1 MSRKSKN
8 KQEYKRKRAEHLARK
23 RREKVIFQMEGTVR
37 MSREGH
43 CYVVPDKIDDIHT
56 VGGDNRNAL
65 QEVFVKAP
73 KTHGA
78 LHADRVVVDVTKL
91 SPRPEGVITQ
101 IVERS
106 PRPFIGYLHIV
117 GKQAWVLMQSKVM
130 PYDIALTEV
139 PKGATQG
146 FKVAAV
152 VDDWPRGEM
161 NPIGHV
167 VDVLGAP
174 GENDTEMHAILAEFG
189 LPYRFEANVEQAAK
203 RISDKITE
211 HEIKARQ
218 DFRRVLTFTVDPS
231 DAKDFDDAL
240 SYAVLKNG
248 NTQVGVHIADVTHYV
263 KPDTII
269 DKEAQS
275 RGTSVYLADRT
286 VPMLPEKLC
295 NNLCSLRPHEDKLCF
310 SAVFELDANANVV
323 TQWFGRTVI
332 HSDYRFDYQ
341 QAQDIIMKDEAE
353 NDIEKAIKQVWAL
366 AEKLRKERFKAGAVS
381 FERPE
386 MKVICDEKGRPVD
399 VIQKISVEAN
409 WMIEEFMLLANRS
422 VAEFVTRQCNNSTF
436 VYRIHDEPNME
447 KLENLKNFAKN
458 FGYKFNPAQGSV
470 ATALNGLFEKVKD
483 KPEAQAIE
491 LMGLR
496 CMAKAKYDVDNIGHY
511 GLAFKYYTHFTSP
524 IRRYP
529 DMMVHRLLAHYLDKG
544 KSMDKNHY
552 AGLCKHSSDRE
563 QLATEAER
571 ASIKYKMVEF
581 MQDKVGYTFKGTV
594 SGLTSWG
601 MFVEVEPTHIEGLVP
616 LREIRS
622 DYFEFDEERYIL
634 RGRRTGKKYTLGSP
648 VQIKVTRADL
658 DQKMIDFELL
668 ES

>member
-1 MSRKSKN
+1 
-8 KQEYKRKRAEHLARK
+8 
-23 RREKVIFQMEGTVR
+23 MEGTVR
-37 MSREGH
+37 MTREGF
-43 CYVVPDKIDDIHT
+43 CYVVLDKIEGVDN
-56 VGGDNRNAL
+56 VGGEQRSAV
-65 QEVFVKAP
+65 QEVFVKAV

-91 SPRPEGVITQ
+91 SPRAEGVITQ

-130 PYDIALTEV
+130 PYDIALTEI

-146 FKVAAV
+146 YKVAAV

-167 VDVLGAP
+167 VDVLGTP
-174 GENDTEMHAILAEFG
+174 GENDTEMHAILAEYG

-203 RISDKITE
+203 RINDKITD
-211 HEIKARQ
+211 HEIKARK
-218 DFRRVLTFTVDPS
+218 DFRDVLTFTVDPS

-240 SYAVLKNG
+240 SYELLKNG
-248 NTQVGVHIADVTHYV
+248 NTRVGVHIADVTHYV
-263 KPDTII
+263 KPDTLI

-310 SAVFELDANANVV
+310 SAVFELDSKARVV
-323 TQWFGRTVI
+323 KQWFGRTVI
-332 HSDYRFDYQ
+332 NSDYRFDYQ
-341 QAQDIIMKDEAE
+341 QAQDIIKMETAGT
-353 NDIEKAIKQVWAL
+353 DIEKAVKAVWAL
-366 AEKLRKERFKAGAVS
+366 AEILRAERFKAGAVS

-422 VAEFVTRQCNNSTF
+422 VAEFVARQCNNSTF

-447 KLENLKNFAKN
+447 KLENLKNFVKN
-458 FGYKFNPAQGSV
+458 FGYKFAPAQGSV
-470 ATALNGLFEKVKD
+470 STALNGLFDKVKD

-511 GLAFKYYTHFTSP
+511 GLAFQYYTHFTSP

-529 DMMVHRLLAHYLDKG
+529 DMMVHRLLARYLENG
-544 KSMDKNHY
+544 KSADKNYY
-552 AGLCKHSSDRE
+552 AAQCKHASDRE
-563 QLATEAER
+563 QVATEAER
-571 ASIKYKMVEF
+571 ASIKYKMVEY
-581 MQDKVGYTFKGTV
+581 MQDKVGYSFKGTV
-594 SGLTSWG
+594 SGLTNWG
-601 MFVEVEPTHIEGLVP
+601 MYVEVEPTHIEGMVP
-616 LREIRS
+616 LRDIRS
-622 DYFEFDEERYIL
+622 DYFEFDEQRYIL

-648 VQIKVTRADL
+648 VHIKVTRADM
-658 DQKMIDFELL
+658 DQKIIDFELL
-668 ES
+668 ED